1 MKGVGCGGGGGDDGG
16 IVVGGGDVDV
26 GGVGRCEYFG
36 SWDRLDRYLRL
47 DSTVF
52 LVIIFFSFSFFFAYQ
67 LALLS
72 NYCVYVCVFSLSFVT
87 LGEFITHQHTHT
99 HAHHPAR

>member
-1 MKGVGCGGGGGDDGG
+1 MYWL
-16 IVVGGGDVDV
+16 VVVVVDI

-52 LVIIFFSFSFFFAYQ
+52 LVMIFFSFSFFFAYQ

-72 NYCVYVCVFSLSFVT
+72 NYCVYVCVFVVVCNTWRVHHPST
-87 LGEFITHQHTHT
+87 HTHT